1 VVDPDGKGYAVV
13 GRGSILWVFSVFIQ
27 CGENDAQAVFCRVQ
41 YVVLSA
47 SLYSKAFLHLW
58 YCGYICAYIYIY
70 IYIYI
75 SVYIYVHVRISLLY
89 PVRVFSFLCQ
99 NCTCVCLF
107 PFVCRVKTVGVI

>member
-41 YVVLSA
+41 YVVLSV

-58 YCGYICAYIYIY
+58 YCGYMCSFTLVHIFMCMCVFRYFAQC
-70 IYIYI
+70 
-75 SVYIYVHVRISLLY
+75 VY
-89 PVRVFSFLCQ
+89 
-99 NCTCVCLF
+99 F
-107 PFVCRVKTVGVI
+107 PFFFFARTVLAFICFSLFIE